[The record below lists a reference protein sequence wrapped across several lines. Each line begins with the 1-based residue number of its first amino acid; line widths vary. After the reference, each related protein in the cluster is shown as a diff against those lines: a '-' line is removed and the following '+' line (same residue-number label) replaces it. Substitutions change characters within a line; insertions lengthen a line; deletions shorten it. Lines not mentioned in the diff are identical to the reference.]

1 MCGLFVYLYVY
12 LTFGSSCCL
21 YDMQQDAFFEYSKT
35 EYYDINLLTKIN
47 LYMKRIYI
55 LLLGLLI
62 ISGCEQIKSV
72 SNNVKNFFSQ
82 KVTTENRITDTDFI
96 KNAHNFSSSDW
107 TMNYIK
113 RASKNGTE
121 EKIFSL
127 LEGTFNRIEM
137 QSRSIIKRNKRS
149 INKIIKKINKGD
161 LAANEINKIDNQFAE
176 GPLSGKSIEILLNSM
191 ISQNNAQ
198 NDNDI
203 MYNTIQ
209 LDNLTNNEIIDLNV
223 FIVCTND
230 IMAQEKSGNSKKEIK
245 NNLENLLV
253 NCISYNYSR
262 FFENQKL
269 IEQMIN

>member
-1 MCGLFVYLYVY
+1 
-12 LTFGSSCCL
+12 
-21 YDMQQDAFFEYSKT
+21 
-35 EYYDINLLTKIN
+35 
-47 LYMKRIYI
+47 MKRIYI

>member
-1 MCGLFVYLYVY
+1 
-12 LTFGSSCCL
+12 
-21 YDMQQDAFFEYSKT
+21 
-35 EYYDINLLTKIN
+35 
-47 LYMKRIYI
+47 MKRIYI
-55 LLLGLLI
+55 LLLGLCI
-62 ISGCEQIKSV
+62 FTGCEQIKSV
-72 SNNVKNFFSQ
+72 SNNVKTFFSQ
-82 KVTTENRITDTDFI
+82 KATKENKTTDTDFI
-96 KNAHNFSSSDW
+96 EKVHNFSSLDW
-107 TMNYIK
+107 AMNYIK
-113 RASKNGTE
+113 RTGKNGTE

-127 LEGTFNRIEM
+127 LEVIFNRIEI
-137 QSRSIIKRNKRS
+137 QSRSIIKQNKKS

-161 LAANEINKIDNQFAE
+161 LMVNEINKIDNQFAE

-209 LDNLTNNEIIDLNV
+209 LDNLTNNEIINLDV

-253 NCISYNYSR
+253 NCILYNYSR